1 MSVLLYGILTFC
13 LALLVHLAVWRF
25 CLPKKDRAFV
35 LVNVFLWTL
44 VLGTII
50 LRDIPGYLDYVV
62 LYCSL
67 AAAYIVSYPAI
78 EIESPSLIIA
88 RDIAGAGRSG
98 LDKSEL
104 YRTMS
109 DKILVSDRVED
120 LLNADLVRMDSGKYL
135 MTPKGH
141 FLAGIFIRFRRLL
154 NLPKGG

>member
-1 MSVLLYGILTFC
+1 MSVLFYGILTFC
-13 LALLVHLAVWRF
+13 LAMLVHLAVWRL
-25 CLPKKDRAFV
+25 CLPKKNRAFA

-44 VLGTII
+44 VLGVII
-50 LRDIPGYLDYVV
+50 LRDIPGCLDYAV

-67 AAAYIVSYPAI
+67 AAAYIVSYPAV
-78 EIESPSLIIA
+78 EIDSPSLVIV
-88 RDIAGAGRSG
+88 RDIAGAGKSG

-109 DKILVSDRVED
+109 DEMLVADRVKD
-120 LLNADLVRMDSGKYL
+120 LLDADLVRMDSGKYL
-135 MTPKGH
+135 LTPKGR